1 MKRLLLF
8 TCFCLAFSAGNAL
21 AGASTFA
28 ANVDG
33 DIGLSVVST
42 DGETS
47 DDANVLGTTIKVP
60 GSKKDLLI
68 GVSIESG
75 VFTETKVKGKNGG
88 TDLATASGSVDITVY
103 LDGVE
108 VAPGTV
114 TFNHRKQELEATFV
128 GVLESCEDFLTL
140 NDDGSTTGT
149 QEEPMP
155 DGIITVA
162 LECVVSDEMI
172 RLLLDTTS
180 ANHFNFVAPNVGP
193 GEHTLTVVADVTA
206 AASADDG
213 AAKGDAVVNIGS
225 LTVQVVRSANTE
237 DGIVID

>member
-1 MKRLLLF
+1 MKRLTLF
-8 TCFCLAFSAGNAL
+8 LFCCFAFSAGNAI

-33 DIGLSVVST
+33 DIGLSVMST
-42 DGETS
+42 DGPAA
-47 DDANVLGTTIKVP
+47 DDATILGTTIKVP

-108 VAPGTV
+108 VAPGTI
-114 TFNHRKQELEATFV
+114 TFNHREQELEATFG

-140 NDDGSTTGT
+140 NEDGSTTGT
-149 QEEPMP
+149 IEEPLP

-162 LECVVSDEMI
+162 LECVVNDEMI

-180 ANHFNFVAPNVGP
+180 ANHFNFVAPNVGS
-193 GEHTLTVVADVTA
+193 GEHTLTVVADVSA
-206 AASADDG
+206 AASAGDG
-213 AAKGDAVVNIGS
+213 NAKGEAVVNVGS